1 MPYNFLRYEIVEFG
15 NWKKDC
21 SRPFR
26 FQISSCNLHSEL
38 YTLLLNQFLRVE
50 DEERI
55 LKSSQL
61 PQHTIFVPCYLD
73 FTSCCKWIEMASFTF
88 RSYPHSEI
96 LYLYESYTFVGRLPT
111 CSICDIYIYI
121 YRLSLQNRARF
132 IWSGWISL
140 QLHTTTTNKGYVSGV
155 GVLSKFPYFMLVK
168 DHTLPKMMELEHL
181 NICNMSLWLL

>member
-1 MPYNFLRYEIVEFG
+1 MICNLRIEKLILCRFWCPVHHSPPNRNMINDCRMMPYNFLRYEIVEFG

-61 PQHTIFVPCYLD
+61 PQHTIFVPCDLD
-73 FTSCCKWIEMASFTF
+73 FTSCCKLIEMASFTF

-111 CSICDIYIYI
+111 CSICDIYI
-121 YRLSLQNRARF
+121 
-132 IWSGWISL
+132 
-140 QLHTTTTNKGYVSGV
+140 
-155 GVLSKFPYFMLVK
+155 
-168 DHTLPKMMELEHL
+168 
-181 NICNMSLWLL
+181 

>member
-73 FTSCCKWIEMASFTF
+73 FTSCCKLIEMASFTF

-121 YRLSLQNRARF
+121 YRDFLCKTVQDLYDLGEVPCSFTQP
-132 IWSGWISL
+132 
-140 QLHTTTTNKGYVSGV
+140 QPTKDT
-155 GVLSKFPYFMLVK
+155 LV
-168 DHTLPKMMELEHL
+168 ELEYFQSFL
-181 NICNMSLWLL
+181 ISCWWKIIPSQKWWNWNI